1 MYEFL
6 VYGIQNSDCLRPC
19 ESTKVAI
26 CQHNQF
32 TILFGCFKFTSRLES
47 TFKSQD
53 FSAFIFTI
61 NDQVEVT
68 ESYIPEFSISV
79 FLGQL
84 GGSLGLWLGVGA
96 VQLINIGVNLLN
108 RS

>member
-1 MYEFL
+1 M
-6 VYGIQNSDCLRPC
+6 
-19 ESTKVAI
+19 
-26 CQHNQF
+26 
-32 TILFGCFKFTSRLES
+32 FKFTSRLES
-47 TFKSQD
+47 TFKSAD
-53 FSAFIFTI
+53 YSAFIFTI

-96 VQLINIGVNLLN
+96 VQLLNIGVGLL
-108 RS
+108 SLS